1 MTVLPDSWKLYT
13 PHDIAG
19 LAKDALVIG
28 PFGSNLKTSDYRDE
42 GVPLIFVKDI
52 REENFSCPRVYVS
65 NAKAAE
71 LEAHQVLPGDILIT
85 KMGDPPGDVALYD
98 SDVPGIITADC
109 IRLRPTAGF
118 DRKYLVHSLRTPNAR
133 RQIDA
138 ITTGAAQKKVSLD
151 RFRTRLHI
159 SAPPL
164 PEQKRIAA
172 VLDQVDAL
180 RAKRREAI
188 DLLDDLAQAIF
199 LDMFGNP
206 VANER
211 EWPVHAFGEVCET
224 RLGKMLDASRQT
236 GMNARPYLRNAN
248 VQWFHVDTTDLLE
261 MDFSEADRI
270 TYGLAPGDVLIC
282 EGGEPGRAAVW
293 RGEISDCYFQKA
305 LHRARPRQGSANPEY
320 IVWLLR
326 MFSIL
331 GGLSDHISTAT
342 IAHLT
347 GAKLKNLPIP
357 NPPLPMQEEF
367 AWQIKQVEAAKQRH
381 SIHLTVLNELFV
393 SLQQRAFSGTLWD
406 HDREAVAA

>member
-1 MTVLPDSWKLYT
+1 MTVVPDGWMLYT

-52 REENFSCPRVYVS
+52 RAEDFSRPRAYVS
-65 NAKAAE
+65 TAKAAE

-164 PEQKRIAA
+164 AEQKRIAA
-172 VLDQVDAL
+172 VLDQVDTL

-188 DLLDDLAQAIF
+188 NLLDDLAQAIF

-206 VANER
+206 VANEKK
-211 EWPVHAFGEVCET
+211 WPVHAFGEVCET
-224 RLGKMLDASRQT
+224 RLGKMLDASQQT

-248 VQWFHVDTTDLLE
+248 VQWFHIDTTDLLE

-305 LHRARPRQGSANPEY
+305 LHRARPRRGSANPEY
-320 IVWLLR
+320 IAWLLR

-347 GAKLKNLPIP
+347 GAKLKKLPIP
-357 NPPLPMQEEF
+357 TPPVLMQEKF
-367 AWQIKQVEAAKQRH
+367 ARRIKQVEAAKQRH
-381 SIHLTVLNELFV
+381 SIHLAVLDEIFV

-406 HDREAVAA
+406 HDGGADAA